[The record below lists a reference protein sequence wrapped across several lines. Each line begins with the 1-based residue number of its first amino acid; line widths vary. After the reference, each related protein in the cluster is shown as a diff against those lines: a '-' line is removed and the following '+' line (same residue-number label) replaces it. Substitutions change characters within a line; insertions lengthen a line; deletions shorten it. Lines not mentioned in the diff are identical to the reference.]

1 MILILMMVIVSMD
14 LWGEEEEEG
23 NDDDAEEEYDFR
35 LYACLKLSALLLL
48 NEKSNSMSLKKSCG
62 KILCKDISNIV
73 VRCTSDATLTSS
85 MILPCTYSVS
95 LELADPDDRHSTS
108 GYCVMITGSLIAWWS
123 RNSYLLT
130 RSSFEAELVALYGAT
145 AELAWIRNFLLNI
158 GVEPG
163 TIPAYV
169 DNEAIIQN
177 TTSQWICHHEA
188 NSAHQY

>member
-1 MILILMMVIVSMD
+1 
-14 LWGEEEEEG
+14 
-23 NDDDAEEEYDFR
+23 
-35 LYACLKLSALLLL
+35 
-48 NEKSNSMSLKKSCG
+48 
-62 KILCKDISNIV
+62 
-73 VRCTSDATLTSS
+73 

-108 GYCVMITGSLIAWWS
+108 GYCVMIKGSLIAWWS
-123 RNSYLLT
+123 RNSHLLT

-177 TTSQWICHHEA
+177 TTSQ
-188 NSAHQY
+188 